1 MTVAE
6 WIEKL
11 KKFPQDSEVKITD
24 SFKFVFYEGDFEF
37 QAFESADGSTF
48 VSISISG
55 FDEDEE

>member
-6 WIEKL
+6 FIEKL
-11 KKFPQDSEVKITD
+11 KEFPLDLEVNITD

-48 VSISISG
+48 VSISVSG
-55 FDEDEE
+55 FDEVL